1 VLAGSACLAL
11 FAQSAKPQSV
21 NDVLAAYT
29 SAVGGAAAIDR
40 VATREIHGTV
50 GLNAHVT
57 YYWQKPNKVLRVSK
71 RDRMSFDGSGGW
83 IAVRRGRTK
92 RLARDVGKR
101 LEMDANPLRYT
112 HLKEMYSELGPGAP
126 ETVDARA
133 MHLIVAPNNLGAT
146 KFYFDAGTHLLR
158 RIEETG
164 ETSAYFKTST
174 DFLNYKTV
182 NAVQF
187 PFRIV
192 HSTTEPGGAKEDLR
206 VSKVIENKPLN
217 PAAFSNPRVDP
228 TSR

>member
-1 VLAGSACLAL
+1 MAAPAGSPYAEAE
-11 FAQSAKPQSV
+11 PR
-21 NDVLAAYT
+21 
-29 SAVGGAAAIDR
+29 GWR
-40 VATREIHGTV
+40 ATPES
-50 GLNAHVT
+50 
-57 YYWQKPNKVLRVSK
+57 VSK
-71 RDRMSFDGSGGW
+71 WTPIRCAISR
-83 IAVRRGRTK
+83 
-92 RLARDVGKR
+92 
-101 LEMDANPLRYT
+101 
-112 HLKEMYSELGPGAP
+112 LKEMYSELGPGPP

-182 NAVQF
+182 NAVRF

-206 VSKVIENKPLN
+206 VSKVIENDPVN
-217 PAAFSNPRVDP
+217 PAAFSNPRADP
-228 TSR
+228 NRPLVRPVVSLQRTDRDARENNQHCQRRAVAERLAEK

>member
-1 VLAGSACLAL
+1 VLAGLACFSL
-11 FAQSAKPQSV
+11 FAQSPKPESV
-21 NDVLAAYT
+21 NDVLTAYT
-29 SAVGGAAAIDR
+29 SALGGAAAIDR
-40 VATREIHGTV
+40 VTTREIRGTT
-50 GLNAHVT
+50 GLHAHVT
-57 YYWQKPNKVLRVSK
+57 YFWQKPGKVLRISK
-71 RDRMSFDGSGGW
+71 RDHSSFDGSVGW
-83 IAVRRGRTK
+83 IAERRGRTK
-92 RLARDVGKR
+92 RLGHDAGKR
-101 LEMDANPLRYT
+101 LEISADPLRYV
-112 HLKEMYSELGPGAP
+112 HLKEMYSELGPGPP
-126 ETVDARA
+126 ETVDTRA

-206 VSKVIENKPLN
+206 VSKVIENEPVN
-217 PAAFSNPRVDP
+217 PAAFSNPRADP
-228 TSR
+228 KGH